1 MAVENDLN
9 KISLTSEGH
18 IWENRS
24 RILAVEKDIEYI
36 KIALG
41 KIEIDVTAIRSE
53 VTKNVISNNR
63 KSFLF
68 SLGEDIVKYVVMAV
82 VATIVGLVL
91 LKNI

>member
-9 KISLTSEGH
+9 KISLASEGH